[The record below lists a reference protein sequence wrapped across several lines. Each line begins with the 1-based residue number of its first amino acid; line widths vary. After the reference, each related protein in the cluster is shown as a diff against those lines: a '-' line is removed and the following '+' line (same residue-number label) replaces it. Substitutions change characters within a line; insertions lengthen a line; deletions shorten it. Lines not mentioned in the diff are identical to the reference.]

1 MRFLLVLILLS
12 YSGTALAE
20 CYDWKL
26 RRGGGMRYVADANT
40 INISLPG
47 VPRKLSDFTVKSRG
61 VVTPR
66 IKNGE

>member
-1 MRFLLVLILLS
+1 MRLLLNLILLS

-20 CYDWKL
+20 CYDWEL
-26 RRGGGMRYVADANT
+26 RRGGGERYVADAST

-47 VPRKLSDFTVKSRG
+47 VPRKFSDFTVKARG

>member
-12 YSGTALAE
+12 YSGTALAG
-20 CYDWKL
+20 CCDWKL
-26 RRGGGMRYVADANT
+26 RRDGGKRYVADASK

-47 VPRKLSDFTVKSRG
+47 VPRKLSDFTIKSRG